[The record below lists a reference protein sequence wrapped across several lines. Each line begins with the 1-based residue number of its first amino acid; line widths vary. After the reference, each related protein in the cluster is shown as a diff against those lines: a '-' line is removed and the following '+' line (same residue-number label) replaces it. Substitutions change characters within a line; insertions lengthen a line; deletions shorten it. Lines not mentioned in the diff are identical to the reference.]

1 MADKMTKMELEEP
14 DKLQIFFEESLEYV
28 KHNRTKIMMIA
39 AAVVALLLLIAGWFI
54 YDRTTEN
61 KAGELYQAA
70 FLLEKSEEAEGAAMA
85 VKQYKDLLAAY
96 PRSNAAVFA
105 SYRLGNLYFKVNRY
119 DEAIGFYNG
128 FLEKASEDSD
138 LTTLVLSALGAAHE
152 GKKDLKKALEYYE
165 KAIVTPADN
174 GFVALNY
181 QNAARIYEEMN
192 NKAKALEYYKKALAI
207 TVDPAAELLI
217 KRKIALN
224 S

>member
-1 MADKMTKMELEEP
+1 MADKMTKLELEEP
-14 DKLQIFFEESLEYV
+14 DKLQIFFEEFMDYV
-28 KHNRTKIMMIA
+28 KHNRMKIMVIA
-39 AAVVALLLLIAGWFI
+39 AAVVVLLLLVAGWFV
-54 YDRTTEN
+54 YDRTYEN
-61 KAGELYQAA
+61 KAGELYEAA
-70 FLLEKSEEAEGAAMA
+70 FLVEKSGEDQGAAMA

-119 DEAIGFYNG
+119 DEAIGFYNQY
-128 FLEKASEDSD
+128 LEKASNDSD
-138 LTTLVLSALGAAHE
+138 LTTLVLSALGASYE
-152 GKKDLKKALEYYE
+152 SKKDLKKALEYYE
-165 KAIVTPADN
+165 KAIITPADN
-174 GFVALNY
+174 GFVAMNY

-192 NKAKALEYYKKALAI
+192 NKAKALDYYKKALAI